1 MAIRVKSRGGESAEQ
16 MMRRFKKLCE
26 KEGLNKDIKRKEYYE
41 KPSER
46 RRRDVRKSIARR
58 LREIAEANGEIVRR
72 PGKFGPRAGGPG
84 AKPGMG
90 PRGPRPTAR

>member
-1 MAIRVKSRGGESAEQ
+1 MAIRVKSRSGESAEQ

-46 RRRDVRKSIARR
+46 NRRDQRKAIARR
-58 LREIAEANGEIVRR
+58 IREQMEASGER
-72 PGKFGPRAGGPG
+72 PMRLGRGGPG
-84 AKPGMG
+84 MKAGGGPGGPGG
-90 PRGPRPTAR
+90 PRGGSR